1 MKLWRPSKNQIKY
14 TQIMDFINY
23 VNQKFDLNLN
33 NYNDL
38 YDWSIK
44 EYTNFW
50 DTFKNYSK
58 IKFSA
63 KNKEI
68 ISDSNKMFGR
78 KWFKGS
84 RLNFAE
90 NLLQFQNNSTAIRFF
105 GENQIF
111 KELTYNDLYHEVRKI
126 QYYLISIDIKKGD
139 VIAGYI
145 PNIPEAIIFMLAASS
160 LGAIW
165 SSCSPDFGVSSVLD
179 RFIQIRPKLLIVSDG
194 YFYKGKIFNYTKNI
208 NEVVSK
214 LDNLEKLVVVSYVNK
229 KNNYSASY
237 KKYSDINS
245 QNDHDLFFVQLP
257 FDYPLYILFSS
268 GTTGKPKSIVHSA
281 GGTLI
286 QHIKELKLHVD
297 LKESEN
303 IFYFTTCGWMM
314 WNWLISSLAI
324 GATVNIFDGN
334 PFYPRHDYLP
344 RIADEYKI
352 NYFGTSAKYISV
364 LKKLKIKLNKKRKF
378 KYLKTIL
385 STGSPLTDESFDY
398 IHENW
403 KSDVQVSSISGGT
416 DIISCFALGNPIS
429 AVYRGELQCIGLGMD
444 VHSYNKK
451 GESLIGETG
460 ELVCIKPF
468 PSMPIYFWNDLDNM
482 KYTESYFS
490 KFRNIWTHGDFIEI
504 NHRGGVK
511 IHGRSD
517 TTLNPGGVRIGTSEI
532 YRVLDNLNE
541 IDDSLVV
548 GKKCKDDQKIILFIK
563 LNKDFS
569 LSKNLN
575 SKIKSVIKNNCSPRH
590 VPEFIFEVSE
600 IPYTINGKKVE
611 LAVKQIIEGKKIYN
625 KDSLLNPDSLKQF
638 HNIKI

>member
-1 MKLWRPSKNQIKY
+1 
-14 TQIMDFINY
+14 MDFMNH

-33 NYNDL
+33 SYNDL
-38 YDWSIK
+38 HEWSIRD
-44 EYTNFW
+44 YTNFW

-58 IKFSA
+58 IKFTA
-63 KNKEI
+63 KNKEVI
-68 ISDSNKMFGR
+68 NDSNKMFGR

-179 RFIQIRPKLLIVSDG
+179 RFIQIKPKLLIVSDG

-229 KNNYSASY
+229 KNNYTASH
-237 KKYSDINS
+237 KKYSDINF

-286 QHIKELKLHVD
+286 QHIKELRLHLD

-324 GATVNIFDGN
+324 GATINIFDGN
-334 PFYPRHDYLP
+334 PFYPEHDYLP
-344 RIADEYKI
+344 KIADKCKVYKC
-352 NYFGTSAKYISV
+352 SK
-364 LKKLKIKLNKKRKF
+364 KIKN
-378 KYLKTIL
+378 
-385 STGSPLTDESFDY
+385 
-398 IHENW
+398 
-403 KSDVQVSSISGGT
+403 
-416 DIISCFALGNPIS
+416 
-429 AVYRGELQCIGLGMD
+429 
-444 VHSYNKK
+444 
-451 GESLIGETG
+451 
-460 ELVCIKPF
+460 
-468 PSMPIYFWNDLDNM
+468 
-482 KYTESYFS
+482 
-490 KFRNIWTHGDFIEI
+490 
-504 NHRGGVK
+504 
-511 IHGRSD
+511 
-517 TTLNPGGVRIGTSEI
+517 
-532 YRVLDNLNE
+532 
-541 IDDSLVV
+541 
-548 GKKCKDDQKIILFIK
+548 
-563 LNKDFS
+563 
-569 LSKNLN
+569 
-575 SKIKSVIKNNCSPRH
+575 
-590 VPEFIFEVSE
+590 
-600 IPYTINGKKVE
+600 
-611 LAVKQIIEGKKIYN
+611 
-625 KDSLLNPDSLKQF
+625 
-638 HNIKI
+638 